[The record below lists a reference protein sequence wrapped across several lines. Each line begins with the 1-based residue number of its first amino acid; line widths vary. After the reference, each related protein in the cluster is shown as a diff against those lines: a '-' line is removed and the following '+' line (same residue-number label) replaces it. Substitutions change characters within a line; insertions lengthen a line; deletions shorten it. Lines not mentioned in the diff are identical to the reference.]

1 MSWAASMVGAL
12 GYSFSNK
19 YLTTQQKVV
28 QARMY
33 AQGITILVLMA
44 SAGISIYIGDDKKSR
59 KEEPDYQLR
68 RVLEIPD
75 PVILNPSAL
84 PDPPSKTQEE
94 PKQVKEA

>member
-1 MSWAASMVGAL
+1 MVGAL

-44 SAGISIYIGDDKKSR
+44 SAGVSIYVGDDKKSR

-68 RVLEIPD
+68 QVL
-75 PVILNPSAL
+75 SL
-84 PDPPSKTQEE
+84 PHPISPQSESKM
-94 PKQVKEA
+94 VKESS